1 MAHSA
6 QEPAMTEKQKM
17 LIAIKQAI
25 ERMPD
30 DEQFKI
36 MSCHLALKGVMD
48 LYKPEYSGVALALLG
63 AEEAAGDSDDR
74 V

>member
-1 MAHSA
+1 
-6 QEPAMTEKQKM
+6 MTDSQKM

-25 ERMPD
+25 QRMPD
-30 DEQFKI
+30 DDQFKI

-48 LYKPEYSGVALALLG
+48 LYKLEHSGFALALLG
-63 AEEAAGDSDDR
+63 AEEAAMDSDAR